1 MKNPVLICMF
11 ALIGASFAA
20 SAQDAPKKPREK
32 IEIIAEMRAA
42 IEKSQGV
49 EKHENMKSL
58 AFYLLNADSPNAL
71 DREEAKKLL
80 KNAADEGYIPAM
92 ADYGMGMWAGDMS
105 GGGSERH
112 MYNRNITPEERAEGF
127 KYTKMSAER
136 GNANAMAFLY
146 HIYTTPPSPL
156 NNYEAA
162 LTDYFSPQ
170 KAFKL
175 LEKNLDS
182 MDDFYVLPYAQH
194 LMTGYGCEKDPA
206 KAANA
211 LENAKLKS
219 DDFYLPYIKAQ
230 IDARI
235 FYIYEY
241 MLRDEAKAYKAEKR
255 LVESSKGPL
264 AAATFLGGEAG
275 MGSDVV
281 FNPRNPNTLIPDY
294 QKAREFYEIL
304 KKSEEYKNFPRDK
317 NEPLTDEEIRN
328 VCIKKQGAWDQDF
341 YITKRLAEEK
351 MTFGGKDAK
360 ETTGAITEDELE
372 ETLKK
377 ADGGDAA
384 AQFKVYVFGRDEC
397 AIENTSPPL
406 MELMNVLAL
415 KCLYDSAFQCYR
427 PAMMEAAKITSAET
441 GTQSKYPMP
450 TVQSDAAK
458 FWLKKL
464 AENFPG
470 EGYEQG
476 LEKLLEK
483 YPDPGVD
490 IF

>member
-1 MKNPVLICMF
+1 MKYPVFICAC
-11 ALIGASFAA
+11 ALLGATFTA

-32 IEIIAEMRAA
+32 IEIVAEMRTA
-42 IEKSQGV
+42 IEKSEGG
-49 EKHENMKSL
+49 EKHENMKGL
-58 AFYLLNADSPNAL
+58 AFYLLNADNPNAL
-71 DREEAKKLL
+71 DREKAQKLL
-80 KNAADEGYIPAM
+80 KNAADEGYVPAM
-92 ADYGMGMWAGDMS
+92 ADYGMGMWAGEIS
-105 GGGSERH
+105 GGGSDYH
-112 MYNRNITPEERAEGF
+112 MYKRKITPAERAEGF
-127 KYTKMSAER
+127 KYTKMAAES

-162 LTDYFSPQ
+162 LKDYFSPQ
-170 KAFKL
+170 KAFAL

-182 MDDFYVLPYAQH
+182 MDDFYILPYAQH

-219 DDFYLPYIKAQ
+219 DKFYLPYIKAQ
-230 IDARI
+230 IDARL

-241 MLRDEAKAYKAEKR
+241 MLRDEAKAAEAEKR
-255 LVESSKGPL
+255 LVENPKGPI
-264 AAATFLGGEAG
+264 AAATFLSGDLKDSHHAFF
-275 MGSDVV
+275 D
-281 FNPRNPNTLIPDY
+281 PRNPSALSPDF

-328 VCIKKQGAWDQDF
+328 ACMEKQGVWYRDS
-341 YITKRLAEEK
+341 YITKRLSEEK

-360 ETTGAITEDELE
+360 KTAEAITEDELK

-377 ADGGDAA
+377 ADAGDAA
-384 AQFKVYVFGRDEC
+384 AQFKMYEYGRNKC
-397 AIENTSPPL
+397 SNENTSPPL

-415 KCLYDSAFQCYR
+415 KYLYDSAFQCYR
-427 PAMMEAAKITSAET
+427 PAMEEAAKMAAVEI
-441 GTQSKYPMP
+441 GTQSAYPMP

-464 AENFPG
+464 EENFPG
-470 EGYEQG
+470 EGYERQ
-476 LEKLLEK
+476 LEELLEK
-483 YPDPGVD
+483 YPDPGAD